1 MAKDTPNP
9 RALVLALVVIG
20 IVVVVLGAFLLI
32 GLLEDDET
40 NEIDPQNGQ
49 VVTLLP

>member
-20 IVVVVLGAFLLI
+20 IIVVVLGAFLLI

-40 NEIDPQNGQ
+40 DLNQQNGK
-49 VVTLLP
+49 VVTLLR